1 VIRVAAVGDLH
12 VGADA
17 VPLWQGALEPVSTS
31 ADLLLLAG
39 DLTRSGTAEDAD
51 ALAAVLEPIAIP
63 IVAVL
68 GNHDFHAE
76 QPERIVA
83 TLERIGATV
92 LEGEAT
98 VVAVD
103 DTRIGVA
110 GSKGFGGG
118 FEGACGSE
126 FGEPEMKAF
135 IRHTRR
141 LADGLEAA
149 LAGLDSDLRIALLH
163 YSPIAAT
170 LAGERLEIH
179 PFLGSYLLGEAI
191 DRAGADLVLHGHAH
205 AGSERGTTPGGI
217 RVRNVAQ
224 PVIKRAY
231 NLYCFAEGAERR
243 ASVAAVAN
251 GGCRP

>member
-17 VPLWQGALEPVSTS
+17 VGLWREALAPVSER

-39 DLTRSGTAEDAD
+39 DLTRSGTREDAE
-51 ALAAVLEPIAIP
+51 ALVAALEPVAIP

-68 GNHDFHAE
+68 GNHDYHAE

-83 TLERIGATV
+83 RLEKIGIPV
-92 LEGEAT
+92 LEGSAV
-98 VVAVD
+98 VVAVAGS
-103 DTRIGVA
+103 RIGVA

-135 IRHTRR
+135 IRHTQR

-149 LAGLDSDLRIALLH
+149 LASLEADLRIALLH

-179 PFLGSYLLGEAI
+179 PFLGSYLLGQAI

-205 AGSERGTTPGGI
+205 AGSERGTTPAGI

-231 NLYCFAEGAERR
+231 NLYCFAAGSERR
-243 ASVAAVAN
+243 AGRQVVAS
-251 GGCRP
+251 GGCSP